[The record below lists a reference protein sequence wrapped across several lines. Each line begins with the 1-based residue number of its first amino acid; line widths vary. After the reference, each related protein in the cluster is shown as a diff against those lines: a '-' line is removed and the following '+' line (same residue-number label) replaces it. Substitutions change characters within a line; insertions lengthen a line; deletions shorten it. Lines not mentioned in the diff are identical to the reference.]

1 MSEREVRRNETRRDE
16 SVDPQGAGDQL
27 EPLRQS
33 ASELLNAGEAAIE
46 RALSANSRDFLQA
59 NRQRGGQ

>member
-1 MSEREVRRNETRRDE
+1 MSEQERHRSETRRNE
-16 SVDPQGAGDQL
+16 SYDPEGAGDQL

-33 ASELLNAGEAAIE
+33 ASELLSAGEAAIE

-59 NRQRGGQ
+59 IRQRGGQ